1 MSRSGSVT
9 LDKSPPLSVPVL
21 AFGKVRVALED
32 LPCPFQ
38 FQNSATHPPMH
49 GQTSCGVS
57 TPGKGIRMNPTT
69 QLNLDDIMLRKR
81 SPWARDAAIHLC
93 LREDRKEQNLA
104 RQTWRGAE
112 RGLPDGGN
120 RSPQSGRRVLLGFPP
135 QNAPPSRSISSVW
148 HFLFFCFL
156 SSFPS
161 SLSMQQCW
169 PVLDWLVALRQSHY
183 LVIPTPLWALVSFSL
198 ILKNQLQRLGIP
210 NIALY
215 NPKVNI
221 PVPHSML

>member
-81 SPWARDAAIHLC
+81 S
-93 LREDRKEQNLA
+93 
-104 RQTWRGAE
+104 
-112 RGLPDGGN
+112 
-120 RSPQSGRRVLLGFPP
+120 RSQKTTCR
-135 QNAPPSRSISSVW
+135 
-148 HFLFFCFL
+148 
-156 SSFPS
+156 
-161 SLSMQQCW
+161 
-169 PVLDWLVALRQSHY
+169 
-183 LVIPTPLWALVSFSL
+183 VIPLAGNDQNRQIIDREVDSWVPGAGE
-198 ILKNQLQRLGIP
+198 NEGIGGRDG
-210 NIALY
+210 
-215 NPKVNI
+215 
-221 PVPHSML
+221 